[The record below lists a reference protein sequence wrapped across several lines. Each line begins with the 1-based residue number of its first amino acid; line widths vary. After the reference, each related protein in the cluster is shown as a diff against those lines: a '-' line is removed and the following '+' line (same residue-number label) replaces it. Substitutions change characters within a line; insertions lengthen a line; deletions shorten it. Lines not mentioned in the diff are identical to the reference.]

1 MMTFYSEAANVKVI
15 PSILNSDDIG
25 AVSVDCDNHT
35 DPGRLTYLI
44 RLMNFV
50 SMRYSKAIVLIE
62 HYSSNINV
70 LFSIFARLLWER
82 LRQWYWQMI
91 EC

>member
-1 MMTFYSEAANVKVI
+1 MKIGTIDIV
-15 PSILNSDDIG
+15 NSDDIG
-25 AVSVDCDNHT
+25 VVGVHCNNHT
-35 DPGRLTYLI
+35 DPGKLTYLI
-44 RLMNFV
+44 GLVNFV
-50 SMRYSKAIVLIE
+50 SMWYSKAIVLIK

-82 LRQWYWQMI
+82 LRQWYRQMI

>member
-1 MMTFYSEAANVKVI
+1 M
-15 PSILNSDDIG
+15 LNCDDVGAIG
-25 AVSVDCDNHT
+25 VDCNNHT
-35 DPGRLTYLI
+35 NPGRLTYLI
-44 RLMNFV
+44 GLVNFV

-70 LFSIFARLLWER
+70 LFSIFACLLWER
-82 LRQWYWQMI
+82 LRQWYRQMI